1 MKTLTNYGK
10 VHEKANTQILQ
21 QKKGEIRD
29 GERER
34 ERSRKVIE
42 VLGNSNEKQE
52 KAEGKLQPKLQ
63 AEMFSKI
70 NSTNRAKYYL
80 KEKDKEREKDVN

>member
-1 MKTLTNYGK
+1 M
-10 VHEKANTQILQ
+10 
-21 QKKGEIRD
+21 
-29 GERER
+29 
-34 ERSRKVIE
+34 IE

-70 NSTNRAKYYL
+70 NSTNSAKYYL
-80 KEKDKEREKDVN
+80 KENEKERETSINNRLNLSK